1 MPSFGPLR
9 ASQSSRSS
17 EPGRM
22 CRQRR
27 RASGP
32 HGQVPSRRCRALVAL
47 SATARSDRSASAW
60 PGPPSA
66 ANAAAIIAASSTVAT
81 FVSSS
86 QRCSHLAPARCPLAR
101 SRNAISAVSSS
112 ASERSRPP
120 SSRAVISAATRL
132 PCSSA
137 RRNTVRGWP
146 CDVTAASPGP
156 DGLASL
162 LIGFGCLCALTGRV
176 GVAQYQPERGS
187 LRGVVERVHPPL
199 DVLAFLSEFLGPNVE
214 LGDAGAGLA
223 DLGQELVQPGRAVGV
238 DPRRFIVGRW
248 LFHSGMTV
256 SPRTRI
262 VPDPSGS
269 IAVRRGR
276 GGRGATDIKLRERLK
291 GDVSR
296 AAKSLVGGQAR
307 WKRLS
312 PAGNPGKRRSV

>member
-1 MPSFGPLR
+1 MRPSRHRPRCHQLVGAWRRRCIP
-9 ASQSSRSS
+9 QEPHSRLPQCLSCPDAGS
-17 EPGRM
+17 NLLTADRNSKRRRSN
-22 CRQRR
+22 RQRR
-27 RASGP
+27 R
-32 HGQVPSRRCRALVAL
+32 SRHRDRRQLAWAEAPPRPRSLTRTRGSLSLSLSLSHTHTHIPRRLAALTLATDL
-47 SATARSDRSASAW
+47 SVGAV
-60 PGPPSA
+60 G
-66 ANAAAIIAASSTVAT
+66 
-81 FVSSS
+81 
-86 QRCSHLAPARCPLAR
+86 LEL
-101 SRNAISAVSSS
+101 SR
-112 ASERSRPP
+112 
-120 SSRAVISAATRL
+120 
-132 PCSSA
+132 
-137 RRNTVRGWP
+137 WP

-187 LRGVVERVHPPL
+187 LRGVEERVHPPL

-223 DLGQELVQPGRAVGV
+223 DLGQELVQPGRVVGV

-296 AAKSLVGGQAR
+296 APKSLVGGQAR